1 MTDAPTS
8 RRYSFSFTAGAL
20 LARECMAIAPL
31 YLEARD
37 WEQVRRR
44 AVDENLLQAR
54 THRAGVRQVSE
65 TVKRLSALTDGE
77 VDLFLDVTGTERA
90 QLLWVAACRRYGL
103 IGEFAEEVVR
113 ERFLVLASSLS
124 YEDFDSFVRTKAL
137 WHEELADAKPST
149 LQKLR
154 SNVFKMLGESGL
166 VSDGLITPVSISQ
179 RVLDL
184 LELRTPSDVR
194 FFPTKV
200 STR

>member
-1 MTDAPTS
+1 MTDASTNH
-8 RRYSFSFTAGAL
+8 RYSFSFTAGAL
-20 LARECMAIAPL
+20 LTRECMTIAPL
-31 YLEARD
+31 YLEERD

-44 AVDENLLQAR
+44 AVAENLLQAR

-65 TVKRLSALTDGE
+65 TVKRLSALTDDE

-90 QLLWVAACRRYGL
+90 QLMWAAACRRYRL

-137 WHEELADAKPST
+137 WHEELADVKPST

-154 SNVFKMLGESGL
+154 SNVFKMLGEAGL
-166 VSDGLITPVSISQ
+166 VADGIISPVSLSQ

-184 LELRTPSDVR
+184 LEARIPSDVR
-194 FFPTKV
+194 FFPTQV
-200 STR
+200 SPR